1 MINTNNNNV
10 SMEEEDAGVV
20 EMPRSLEDL
29 LKTSYHSGAGYGSLL
44 RAFQFVEGSKDE
56 SPEGMKEMAK
66 TAIMVLQSC
75 KETKN
80 VG

>member
-10 SMEEEDAGVV
+10 HEEEDAGVA

-29 LKTSYHSGAGYGSLL
+29 LKTSYHSEAGYGSLL
-44 RAFQFVEGSKDE
+44 RAFQFVEGSKDQ
-56 SPEGMKEMAK
+56 SPEGMKEMAN
-66 TAIMVLQSC
+66 TAIMVLQWC